1 MTIWS
6 TENLRPHERFDGWFE
21 LRVARYGGGSAEL
34 IREHRPRFA
43 ASYSSYTVADTLVSR
58 VHTSA
63 YYFQRSAADVAR
75 KPLDYFVIAH
85 QLGSGVVIGPNDDK
99 RFIPSG
105 GFSTNHANT
114 PYELRTLRE
123 QTGFH
128 ADVVAIPFARCE
140 PFITRTA
147 ELGSLP
153 LPVEVGAPALFASYF
168 SAFVK
173 QAPHLSGAAAEVAV
187 ETLLQ
192 LVLVA
197 RGLAAQS
204 NEPTRDALRAGQL
217 EAVRQFIT
225 RNLARADLA
234 PAHAARAVG
243 ISVRQLHALFEP
255 TGTTFSRWLT
265 AQRLERARRLLERHP
280 DRSVIDIALACGI
293 ESQTTFY
300 RVFRDAFAMTP
311 GEYRHEVSRVRAVS
325 GES

>member
-1 MTIWS
+1 MTVWS

-58 VHTSA
+58 VRTSA

-168 SAFVK
+168 RAFVK

-197 RGLAAQS
+197 RGLAAES
-204 NEPTRDALRAGQL
+204 NEPTRMRCAPASSRQCASSSRAILRAPTSPPH
-217 EAVRQFIT
+217 T
-225 RNLARADLA
+225 RRTRSAFRCGSCM
-234 PAHAARAVG
+234 PC
-243 ISVRQLHALFEP
+243 S
-255 TGTTFSRWLT
+255 SRP
-265 AQRLERARRLLERHP
+265 AQR
-280 DRSVIDIALACGI
+280 
-293 ESQTTFY
+293 
-300 RVFRDAFAMTP
+300 
-311 GEYRHEVSRVRAVS
+311 SRV
-325 GES
+325 G

>member
-1 MTIWS
+1 MTDWS

-58 VHTSA
+58 VRTSA

-99 RFIPSG
+99 RFIPPAVSK
-105 GFSTNHANT
+105 NHANT
-114 PYELRTLRE
+114 RRMRMLRE

-128 ADVVAIPFARCE
+128 ADVVAIPLRAANPSSRARRSSAAFHC
-140 PFITRTA
+140 PWR
-147 ELGSLP
+147 S
-153 LPVEVGAPALFASYF
+153 APRLCSPPI
-168 SAFVK
+168 SAFV
-173 QAPHLSGAAAEVAV
+173 SRRRTFRRGGRGAV

-197 RGLAAQS
+197 RGLAAES
-204 NEPTRDALRAGQL
+204 NEPTRMRCAPASSRV
-217 EAVRQFIT
+217 VRQFIT
-225 RNLARADLA
+225 RNLARPDLA
-234 PAHAARAVG
+234 PHTPRTWSAFRCGSCMPCSSRPAQR
-243 ISVRQLHALFEP
+243 
-255 TGTTFSRWLT
+255 SRWLT

-300 RVFRDAFAMTP
+300 RVFHDAS
-311 GEYRHEVSRVRAVS
+311 SR
-325 GES
+325 